1 MPSSESDTRRE
12 EVREWVRKAMRSG
25 NLSTEPERQPGSSEK
40 ETRRGRQFPYP
51 KAFGEHEGNSG
62 KKVDRVAKPV
72 NDVESD
78 AFFGEDEENS
88 EESDEEDE

>member
-1 MPSSESDTRRE
+1 M
-12 EVREWVRKAMRSG
+12 REWVRKAMRSG
-25 NLSTEPERQPGSSEK
+25 NLSTEPERQLGSSEK

-51 KAFGEHEGNSG
+51 KTFDEHESHSG
-62 KKVDRVAKPV
+62 KMVDRVAKPV

-88 EESDEEDE
+88 EESSEEEEDE